1 METQVDPIV
10 STLITSLIVALVPV
24 LISALIWL
32 ARTAIGYLKAR
43 ATAEQFAIL
52 TQVASAAVAAVE
64 QTLASKAGKDK
75 KAAALALVRG
85 TLLSKGIR
93 LDEGAIEAAVEAAV
107 YHELGIKLDAP
118 DMDSNL
124 VDFGTAIQLE
134 DAPVAGDDEN
144 SVA

>member
-10 STLITSLIVALVPV
+10 STLVTSLIVALVPV
-24 LISALIWL
+24 LIGALAWL
-32 ARTAIGYLKAR
+32 ARTAVSYLKAR

-64 QTLASKAGKDK
+64 QTLGSKAGKDK
-75 KAAALALVRG
+75 KAAALVLVRG

-107 YHELGIKLDAP
+107 YHELGVQLSVP
-118 DMDSNL
+118 DMESRL
-124 VDFGTAIQLE
+124 VDFGTAVQLE
-134 DAPVAGDDEN
+134 DAPVAGDDDEN
-144 SVA
+144 VA